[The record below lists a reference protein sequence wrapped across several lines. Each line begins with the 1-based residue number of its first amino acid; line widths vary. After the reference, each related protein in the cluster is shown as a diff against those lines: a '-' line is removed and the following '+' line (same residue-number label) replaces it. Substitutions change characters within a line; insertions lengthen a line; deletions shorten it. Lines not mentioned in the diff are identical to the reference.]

1 MAVNSV
7 SGTGAAS
14 AMAGSRA
21 TIADN
26 FETFLT
32 LLTTQLK
39 NQNPL
44 DPLDTNQFTSQLV
57 QFTSV
62 EQQLKTNE
70 FLEAMMLGAM
80 ASANAQA
87 ASYLG
92 KTVTASGVRS
102 ELTDA
107 GASWS
112 FFTEKPADIT
122 VTVRSADGN
131 VVFTKQGS
139 VGAGEN
145 LFTWDGLGSDGQAK
159 PDGTYS
165 IGIDARDTSGRLV
178 SVSTTMQGTVTGV
191 DFTGSEPVLLV
202 GAARINLSSV
212 MSVKTAAGG

>member
-70 FLEAMMLGAM
+70 FLEAMMLGAT

-87 ASYLG
+87 TSYLG

-112 FFTEKPADIT
+112 FYTEKPADIT
-122 VTVRSADGN
+122 VTIRSADGN

-191 DFTGSEPVLLV
+191 DFTGSEPVLMV
-202 GAARINLSSV
+202 GAARINLTSV
-212 MSVKTAAGG
+212 LSVKTAAGG